1 MQVQLL
7 KAAEQVVALNE
18 MRELLRMQDHELLR
32 ILMETLGWG

>member
-1 MQVQLL
+1 MVVVQVQLL

-18 MRELLRMQDHELLR
+18 MRELLR